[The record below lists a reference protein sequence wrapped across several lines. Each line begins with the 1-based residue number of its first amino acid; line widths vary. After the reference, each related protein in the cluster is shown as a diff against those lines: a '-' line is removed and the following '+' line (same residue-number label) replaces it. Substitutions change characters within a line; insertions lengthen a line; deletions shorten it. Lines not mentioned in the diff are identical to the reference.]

1 MLSLPLLQPHQDPS
15 TTLRNPFRPRADSP
29 PPTTNP
35 THPNRPAPPPARS
48 HRDEAERKHHAA
60 RSPLAILAADEAA
73 ISHRKSSIRNFG
85 SYWIRP
91 PGITKTLQAMN
102 EEEAERIE
110 QEEMARQERGLADL
124 QAQQQLAEV
133 RERAAATQAEGEGGE
148 VEEEEGERDL
158 DAEIPEAEEEE
169 EEEEEDGGMS
179 FNEESMM
186 EGSSQIQTT
195 GGMGSGRGV
204 RGRLSGM
211 GGTLPT
217 AAEEND
223 ASFSRDLD
231 VEGEGTSGQ
240 YALEMEEA
248 ELTGAARDEEV
259 LGIVH
264 EEERDLDDSVPEAGA
279 YEHTDTELED
289 SSESESEVHDSFAA
303 QSARRSVRSNAA
315 SARAA
320 ADDVAEGFRSSM
332 QSATG
337 LPSFGGGGNGGMG
350 GLQERMRAQA
360 RGFLKQCLGPRP
372 SFNDGSY
379 PEPLEII
386 TSPQGHRKA
395 VQSLRTPIS
404 SYGRRVRYCVLEFDD
419 LLDSSSVDARSWD
432 QIARIIQQNYALF
445 AGFVVLHGTDSLAY
459 TSSALSFM
467 LQNLAKPVILT
478 GAQAPMMM
486 LQSDAHDNLLGSLV
500 IAGHFAI
507 PEVCLYFNFKLLRGN
522 RATKVATDDFDGFA
536 SPNMLPLATVGS
548 SRTHVRWNLVL
559 RRKTAELRNGEEEK
573 LEVQS
578 ELDTAPVA
586 CLRVFPGMTA
596 QMVDLFLHTEGLR
609 GLILETFGSG
619 NTPGGPDS
627 PFTRVLA
634 DAVSRGI
641 VIVNVSQC
649 LSGSVSSIYAPAMTL
664 QRAGVTFGQ
673 DMTTEAALTKLAYLL
688 AQPGAEVESV
698 AEKMSV
704 DIKGELTERTG
715 TFFEH
720 P

>member
-15 TTLRNPFRPRADSP
+15 TTLRNPFRPRPDSP
-29 PPTTNP
+29 PPTSNP
-35 THPNRPAPPPARS
+35 IHPNRPAPPPARS

-60 RSPLAILAADEAA
+60 RSPLALLAADEAA

-133 RERAAATQAEGEGGE
+133 RERAAAQVEGGDG
-148 VEEEEGERDL
+148 EEMEEERDL

-169 EEEEEDGGMS
+169 EEEEEEGGMS

-195 GGMGSGRGV
+195 GGMGGRGV
-204 RGRLSGM
+204 RGRISGM
-211 GGTLPT
+211 GGMLPT
-217 AAEEND
+217 ATEEND

-248 ELTGAARDEEV
+248 ELTGAARDEEA

-264 EEERDLDDSVPEAGA
+264 EEERDLDDSIPEAGA

-289 SSESESEVHDSFAA
+289 SSESESELHDSFAA

-320 ADDVAEGFRSSM
+320 ADDVAEGLRSSM
-332 QSATG
+332 QSASG
-337 LPSFGGGGNGGMG
+337 LSSFGGGGNGGGMG

-386 TSPQGHRKA
+386 TSAHGQRKA
-395 VQSLRTPIS
+395 VQSLRTPLS

-522 RATKVATDDFDGFA
+522 RATKVATDDFDAFA
-536 SPNMLPLATVGS
+536 SPNMLPLATVSS

-559 RRKTAELRNGEEEK
+559 RRRTAERGNAGEEQEK

-688 AQPGAEVESV
+688 AQPGAEVEGV